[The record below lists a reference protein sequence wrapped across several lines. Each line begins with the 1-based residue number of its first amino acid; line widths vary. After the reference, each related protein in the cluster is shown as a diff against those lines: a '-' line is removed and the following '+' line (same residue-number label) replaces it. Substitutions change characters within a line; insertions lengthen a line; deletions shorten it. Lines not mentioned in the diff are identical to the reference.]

1 MTRLRR
7 RAKPARPYICLLS
20 ILKVNVAFDGA
31 GAVGHGEPGGH
42 GSPVLA
48 ESFGK
53 AVQLAHTTAFGLD
66 GPGFQALTVAV
77 AEHVGELADQVA
89 GGGEFLAAEW

>member
-20 ILKVNVAFDGA
+20 ILKVN
-31 GAVGHGEPGGH
+31 
-42 GSPVLA
+42 
-48 ESFGK
+48 
-53 AVQLAHTTAFGLD
+53 LD